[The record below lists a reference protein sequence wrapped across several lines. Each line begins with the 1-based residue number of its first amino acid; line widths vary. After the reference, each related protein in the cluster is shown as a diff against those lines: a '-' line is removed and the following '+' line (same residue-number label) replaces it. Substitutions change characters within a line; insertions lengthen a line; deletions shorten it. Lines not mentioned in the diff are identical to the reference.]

1 MSTLRNKLLAK
12 SINEP
17 FESKSIKVSNTTY
30 HYVSAEDLKTIS
42 QALSLLKHNN
52 EKLNNYIKNLS
63 VLPCDNIRCRSK
75 FKYLQGDAIKKVKK
89 IKTLERELNSSR
101 YICVLR
107 QGTTIWFLQKVDL
120 IIFNQSQVLLFRT
133 TEDPNV
139 DKSLCYSVIKSKYK
153 NKTKILDDNRVEFA
167 SVADVDAFAE
177 DIRKL
182 FVQNDHETFC

>member
-17 FESKSIKVSNTTY
+17 FESKSIKVNNTTY

-42 QALSLLKHNN
+42 QALSLLKRNN
-52 EKLNNYIKNLS
+52 EKLNNYIKSLS
-63 VLPCDNIRCRSK
+63 VLPCDNVRCRSK
-75 FKYLQGDAIKKVKK
+75 FKYLQEDAIKKVRK
-89 IKTLERELNSSR
+89 IKTLERKLNNSR
-101 YICVLR
+101 YICVLKR
-107 QGTTIWFLQKVDL
+107 GTTVWFLQKVDL
-120 IIFNQSQVLLFRT
+120 ITFNHSQVLLFRT

-153 NKTKILDDNRVEFA
+153 NKTEILGDNSVEFNT
-167 SVADVDAFAE
+167 VADVDSFAE

-182 FVQNDHETFC
+182 FIQNDHETC